1 MQHNVQ
7 PLLPTPIIFV
17 QSLRKSNVAIV
28 KSLKRNC
35 TSNVLF
41 REVSESFFRGNNP
54 PFMGLWVHWS
64 TLPNMRVGTD
74 TRQVLKLSNVHA
86 KGSGNNMLTCHIG

>member
-7 PLLPTPIIFV
+7 PPLPTPIISV
-17 QSLRKSNVAIV
+17 QSLRKSNVVIV

-54 PFMGLWVHWS
+54 PFMGLRAHWS
-64 TLPNMRVGTD
+64 TLPNMKVGTD

-86 KGSGNNMLTCHIG
+86 KGLGNNMLTCHIG